1 MLKRILPTALAV
13 TLALAGFGANA
24 QSAPGV
30 SRNWC
35 GTDAAREQYFAEHPG
50 AREAQKAFDRQL
62 TVMAEAQMNKA
73 TYVTDVTIPV
83 VVHVFHAG
91 GPENITDRQINSA
104 IAQLNLDYQKLNPD
118 TAAIIPLFRPI
129 AASVGFQFRLAKK
142 DPNGN
147 CTTGITRHYSPS
159 LVTDYGSGAVQAAAN
174 WDRSRYLNIW
184 VVGNIA
190 SGAAGYVRPP
200 NTPTNAGDGFLVLH
214 NYFGTQ
220 GTSNLFRGRAP
231 THEIG
236 HYFSLLHP
244 WGATNNAGTGD
255 CSGTDLV
262 ADTPPTDG
270 SLTCDLNRATCGP
283 IANVQ
288 NYMDYSYCSVMFTQG
303 QRARMR
309 ALLNA
314 VRTTLVSQANLVS
327 TGTNDGFVAPDCAPI
342 AAFTIAPGTSANVCI
357 NTPVTLRDY
366 SMNFTATGGPLTYSW
381 SFPGGTPATAM
392 GQTVSVS
399 YANAGF
405 YSVTETVSNTV
416 GQTSSTQTNIIRVES
431 PTGGEIAPLTESF
444 ETPGFPNPFAASSLR
459 NYETSGTTAAGAA
472 LANLAWRRLTTATA
486 ADGTAYLLVSNR
498 TYPAGATTT
507 LITPNINLSGVPN
520 PATLSFARS
529 YALRTVSDNSLLRVS
544 FSNNCGLTWSA
555 PVDFTAPDLS
565 TKGFTPINGFAPASG
580 ADWQTLTV
588 PIPAQFQ
595 GSGLFKVRFQ
605 MVNGTAQGNNFFFDQ
620 LRVTS
625 PLATRAES
633 LASRGIAVYP
643 NPLTRETAVHLTLAK
658 ATQIQVSL
666 TDVLGRS
673 VLTLP
678 AKTYGAGQQTVS
690 LQPAGGPALKAG
702 LYLVRIQLDG
712 EAFTSKLT
720 VE

>member
-1 MLKRILPTALAV
+1 M
-13 TLALAGFGANA
+13 
-24 QSAPGV
+24 
-30 SRNWC
+30 
-35 GTDAAREQYFAEHPG
+35 
-50 AREAQKAFDRQL
+50 
-62 TVMAEAQMNKA
+62 
-73 TYVTDVTIPV
+73 
-83 VVHVFHAG
+83 
-91 GPENITDRQINSA
+91 
-104 IAQLNLDYQKLNPD
+104 
-118 TAAIIPLFRPI
+118 
-129 AASVGFQFRLAKK
+129 
-142 DPNGN
+142 
-147 CTTGITRHYSPS
+147 
-159 LVTDYGSGAVQAAAN
+159 
-174 WDRSRYLNIW
+174 
-184 VVGNIA
+184 
-190 SGAAGYVRPP
+190 
-200 NTPTNAGDGFLVLH
+200 
-214 NYFGTQ
+214 
-220 GTSNLFRGRAP
+220 
-231 THEIG
+231 
-236 HYFSLLHP
+236 
-244 WGATNNAGTGD
+244 
-255 CSGTDLV
+255 
-262 ADTPPTDG
+262 
-270 SLTCDLNRATCGP
+270 
-283 IANVQ
+283 
-288 NYMDYSYCSVMFTQG
+288 
-303 QRARMR
+303 
-309 ALLNA
+309 
-314 VRTTLVSQANLVS
+314 
-327 TGTNDGFVAPDCAPI
+327 
-342 AAFTIAPGTSANVCI
+342 
-357 NTPVTLRDY
+357 
-366 SMNFTATGGPLTYSW
+366 
-381 SFPGGTPATAM
+381 
-392 GQTVSVS
+392 
-399 YANAGF
+399 
-405 YSVTETVSNTV
+405 TETVSNTV

-555 PVDFTAPDLS
+555 PVDFTALDLS
-565 TKGFTPINGFAPASG
+565 TKGFTPIDGFTPASG

-658 ATQIQVSL
+658 ATQVQVSL